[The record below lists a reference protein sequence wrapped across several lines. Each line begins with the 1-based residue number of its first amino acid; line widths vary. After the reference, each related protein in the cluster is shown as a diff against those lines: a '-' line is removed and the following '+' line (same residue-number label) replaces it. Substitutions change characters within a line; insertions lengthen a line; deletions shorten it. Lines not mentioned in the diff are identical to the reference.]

1 LKAYRLEIR
10 TEGIVRG
17 AAREIGRLVE
27 TGSYISNTSLYYA
40 LGISKSRYADT
51 LGKPT
56 YTEDTEDEKDIY
68 VAPARPVNETKYT
81 NLLTTVSGN
90 KYAERNLSAQDPENE
105 VADKNFPKVGT
116 EKVVT
121 SGNRFETFLIAED
134 DIKLPKY
141 FRLGKKR
148 GKCSLRIE
156 EVEIEEKNGEFTTS
170 HPIGAYDTE
179 LQPEGDLLTRK
190 IRPAPLILQARYKGD
205 YYELN
210 YGEKKKAVLPGDL
223 EFLKQKR

>member
-1 LKAYRLEIR
+1 LKAYRVEIE
-10 TEGIVRG
+10 TEGIIRG

-40 LGISKSRYADT
+40 LGISKSQYAETRGEPDYINQT
-51 LGKPT
+51 ADDKS
-56 YTEDTEDEKDIY
+56 IY
-68 VAPARPVNETKYT
+68 IAPARPINETKYT

-90 KYAERNLSAQDPENE
+90 KYAEQNLSAQDPDNE
-105 VADKNFPKVGT
+105 VADMNFPKKGT

-121 SGNRFETFLIAED
+121 SENKFETFILSEEELD
-134 DIKLPKY
+134 LPRY

-148 GKCSLRIE
+148 GKCSLTVE
-156 EVEIEEKNGEFTTS
+156 EVEVEEREGEFTTS

-179 LQPEGDLLTRK
+179 LNPQGNLLTRK
-190 IRPAPLILQARYKGD
+190 IRPAPLILQALYEGP
-205 YYELN
+205 YYELK
-210 YGEKKKAVLPGDL
+210 YGDGEKATLPGDL

>member
-1 LKAYRLEIR
+1 MKAYRVEIE
-10 TEGIVRG
+10 TEGIIRG

-40 LGISKSRYADT
+40 LGISNSQYAET
-51 LGKPT
+51 RGKPD
-56 YTEDTEDEKDIY
+56 YINQTEDEKDIY

-90 KYAERNLSAQDPENE
+90 KYAELNLSAQDPDNE
-105 VADKNFPKVGT
+105 VADMNFPKKGT
-116 EKVVT
+116 EKVLT
-121 SGNRFETFLIAED
+121 SENKFETFILSEEELN
-134 DIKLPKY
+134 LPRY

-148 GKCSLRIE
+148 GKCSLTVE
-156 EVEIEEKNGEFTTS
+156 EVEVEEKNGEFTTS

-179 LQPEGDLLTRK
+179 MTPKGDLLTRK
-190 IRPAPLILQARYKGD
+190 IRPAPLILQARYEGP
-205 YYELN
+205 YYELRYSN
-210 YGEKKKAVLPGDL
+210 SERATLPGDL

>member
-1 LKAYRLEIR
+1 MKAYRLEIQ

-40 LGISKSRYADT
+40 LGISTSRYADT

-56 YTEDTEDEKDIY
+56 YTEDTEDEKNIY
-68 VAPARPVNETKYT
+68 VAPAQPVNETMYT

-90 KYAERNLSAQDPENE
+90 KYAERNLSAQDPDNE
-105 VADKNFPKVGT
+105 IADKNFPKVGT
-116 EKVVT
+116 EKVMT
-121 SGNRFETFLIAED
+121 SGNKFETFLIAENGVE
-134 DIKLPKY
+134 LPKY

-148 GKCSLRIE
+148 GKRSLEIE
-156 EVEIEEKNGEFTTS
+156 EVEIEEKSGDFTTS
-170 HPIGAYDTE
+170 HPIGAYDTK
-179 LQPEGDLLTRK
+179 LTPKGDLLTRK
-190 IRPAPLILQARYKGD
+190 IRPAPLILQARYEGE

-210 YGEKKKAVLPGDL
+210 YGESERTVLPGDL